1 MPVRSKAGAA
11 VRGERQTEGQVADQ
25 QVNGAA
31 AGQAE
36 PLAFAFSM
44 RENGPAGSVSRQ
56 PSLSRGC

>member
-11 VRGERQTEGQVADQ
+11 VRGERQTEVADQ